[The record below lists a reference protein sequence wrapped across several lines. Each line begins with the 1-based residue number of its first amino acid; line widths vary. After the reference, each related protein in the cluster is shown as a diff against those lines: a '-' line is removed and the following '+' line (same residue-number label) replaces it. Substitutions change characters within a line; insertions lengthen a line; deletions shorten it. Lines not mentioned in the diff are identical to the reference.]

1 MKSARVQ
8 TSLLLVAVVLAIL
21 FASSEAYENGA
32 PVSACVT
39 ATPGH
44 VTGETPIPPQTGD
57 GPYNITFD
65 VQEYVRGDEVQV
77 TIEGTFQGFLLQA
90 RRVSDDVPVGTF
102 TAPNATIG
110 KLLLCTTSNTTVT
123 HTNMD
128 EKTDQ
133 VFTWQV
139 PDAGTGDVR
148 FFATVATDHD
158 NFYVGILSEILGDS
172 VTDAPTTMG
181 EPTTAEMTTANE
193 PTTAAMTTAN
203 AVRLSTGFGILLL
216 AVVISVLQLFA

>member
-181 EPTTAEMTTANE
+181 EPTTAEMTTAN
-193 PTTAAMTTAN
+193 